1 MNRYSAYP
9 QTATQ
14 LMTVEEAKRLSTL
27 DSQEER
33 REVEQRQRV
42 WSWQT
47 IEGALNQ
54 VVSDEQ
60 IDSMSARSK

>member
-1 MNRYSAYP
+1 
-9 QTATQ
+9 
-14 LMTVEEAKRLSTL
+14 MTVEEAKRLSTL